1 MQKPLRSLIFLL
13 FGAAPASLL
22 AQGNG
27 PAGHGGRAQALG
39 NASATLGGEV
49 WAAANNPAGLG
60 SITRPTAGLYF
71 ENRYLIPSL
80 NLAAVAVALPLGEVA
95 PAATGLPA
103 RASRGVVAAE
113 AQRFGGALY
122 SELRL
127 GVAYGYRLGGVSIGG
142 RLDALQVSFQD
153 LGSRR
158 ALAASLGGQADIL
171 PQRLTLGVHLY
182 NLTQARLA
190 EYQDERVPTVLRAG
204 LAYRP
209 GKQVLLLA
217 EAEKDVEHEAGL
229 KAGVEYQPV
238 PAVAVRLGYASL
250 SQQASGGVGVRAG
263 DFQLDYAAGWHS
275 ALGLSQYFS
284 LGWQWGAA
292 TTTAK
297 AETPVS
303 P

>member
-1 MQKPLRSLIFLL
+1 MLW
-13 FGAAPASLL
+13 

-39 NASATLGGEV
+39 NASATLSGEV
-49 WAAANNPAGLG
+49 WAVANNPAGLG
-60 SITRPTAGLYF
+60 SLTRPTAGLYF

-80 NLAAVAVALPLGEVA
+80 NLAAVAVALPLGEVE
-95 PAATGLPA
+95 PAAASLPM
-103 RASRGVVAAE
+103 RASRGVVAIE
-113 AQRFGGALY
+113 AQRFGGVLY

-127 GVAYGYRLGGVSIGG
+127 GVAYGYRLGVVSVGG

-158 ALAASLGGQADIL
+158 VLAASLGGQADIL

-190 EYQDERVPTVLRAG
+190 NYQDERVPTVLRAG

-209 GKQVLLLA
+209 GQQVLLLA
-217 EAEKDVEHEAGL
+217 EAEKDVEHDAGL
-229 KAGVEYQPV
+229 KAGVEYRPA

-250 SQQASGGVGVRAG
+250 SQQATGGVGLRAG
-263 DFQLDYAAGWHS
+263 DFQFDYAAGWHS

-284 LGWQWGAA
+284 LSWQWGPAA
-292 TTTAK
+292 S
-297 AETPVS
+297 AELKMPK
-303 P
+303 

>member
-1 MQKPLRSLIFLL
+1 MAKYLLL
-13 FGAAPASLL
+13 FAAFYLLGPTLLL

-49 WAAANNPAGLG
+49 WAVANNPAGLG
-60 SITRPTAGLYF
+60 TIIRPGAGAYL

-80 NLAAVAVALPLGEVA
+80 NVAAAALALPLGLVEPPA
-95 PAATGLPA
+95 PGQPA
-103 RASRGVVAAE
+103 RASRGVLGLE
-113 AQRFGGALY
+113 AQRWGGALY
-122 SELRL
+122 NETRL
-127 GVAYGYRLGGVSIGG
+127 GAAYGYRLGIIGLGG
-142 RLDALQVSFQD
+142 RLDVLQVSFQD

-158 ALAASLGGQADIL
+158 VLAASLGGQADIL

-182 NLTQARLA
+182 NLGQARLA
-190 EYQDERVPTVLRAG
+190 SYQDERVPTVLRVG

-217 EAEKDVEHEAGL
+217 EAEKDVEREAGAR
-229 KAGVEYQPV
+229 AGIEYLPV

-250 SQQASGGVGVRAG
+250 SQQATGGLGLRAG

-284 LGWQWGAA
+284 LGWQWG
-292 TTTAK
+292 K
-297 AETPVS
+297 ANAQP
-303 P
+303 